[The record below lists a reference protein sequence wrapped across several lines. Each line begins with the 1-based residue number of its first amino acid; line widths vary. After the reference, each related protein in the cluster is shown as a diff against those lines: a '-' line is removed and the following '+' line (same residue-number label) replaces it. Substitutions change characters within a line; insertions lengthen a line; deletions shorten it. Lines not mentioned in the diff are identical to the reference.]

1 LHEDDFALEYPG
13 VHGEDFCKWS
23 ITGFTPQ
30 GMISFQNYLDRVL
43 FYIEQ
48 LEARGEGMEKMLR
61 FLTEP
66 PEKD

>member
-1 LHEDDFALEYPG
+1 
-13 VHGEDFCKWS
+13 
-23 ITGFTPQ
+23 
-30 GMISFQNYLDRVL
+30 MISFQNYLDRVL